1 MIIRE
6 HGDEID
12 DQELAGLADG
22 VLTGGF
28 ETTASMIALGA
39 LVLMQDREAFTLMRD
54 DDSAVHGVVEEL
66 LRYLSVVQ
74 MAFPR
79 VARREVE
86 LGGQRIA
93 RNDVVLCSLSA
104 SNRDDA
110 MGLASERFFAE
121 RAAAPHV
128 AFGHGIHRCIGAE
141 LARME
146 LRYALPALVRRFPGM
161 RLDLG
166 GGSPAFRK
174 HSIVYGVESLP
185 VRLR

>member
-1 MIIRE
+1 
-6 HGDEID
+6 
-12 DQELAGLADG
+12 
-22 VLTGGF
+22 
-28 ETTASMIALGA
+28 
-39 LVLMQDREAFTLMRD
+39 
-54 DDSAVHGVVEEL
+54 
-66 LRYLSVVQ
+66 
-74 MAFPR
+74 
-79 VARREVE
+79 VE

-93 RNDVVLCSLSA
+93 RNDVVLCSLSV

-110 MGLASERFFAE
+110 MGLVSEQFFAE

-146 LRYALPALVRRFPGM
+146 LRYALPALVRRFPEI
-161 RLDLG
+161 RLDLD